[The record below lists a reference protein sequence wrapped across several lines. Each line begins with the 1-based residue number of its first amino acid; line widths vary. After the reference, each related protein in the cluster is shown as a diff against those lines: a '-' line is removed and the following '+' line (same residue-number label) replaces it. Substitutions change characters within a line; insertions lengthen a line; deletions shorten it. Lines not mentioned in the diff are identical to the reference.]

1 MKENITYVIVCRQ
14 GYNKLTCPFISQI
27 GHCCECNNVA
37 YIRREKIR
45 ENTQA
50 ENTQTEKTEQEHND

>member
-14 GYNKLTCPFISQI
+14 GFNKLTCPFISQI

-37 YIRREKIR
+37 YIKREKIT

-50 ENTQTEKTEQEHND
+50 EKSEQEQND

>member
-14 GYNKLTCPFISQI
+14 GFNKLTCPFISQI

-37 YIRREKIR
+37 YIKREKIT
-45 ENTQA
+45 ENTQP
-50 ENTQTEKTEQEHND
+50 EKSEQEQND

>member
-14 GYNKLTCPFISQI
+14 GFNKLTCPFISQI

-37 YIRREKIR
+37 YIKREKIT
-45 ENTQA
+45 ENTQV
-50 ENTQTEKTEQEHND
+50 EKSEQEQND